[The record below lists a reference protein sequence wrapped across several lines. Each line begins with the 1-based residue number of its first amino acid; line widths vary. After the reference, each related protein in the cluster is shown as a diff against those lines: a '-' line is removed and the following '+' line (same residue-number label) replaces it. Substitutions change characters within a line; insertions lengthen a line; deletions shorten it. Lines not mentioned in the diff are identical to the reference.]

1 MEISEGTWQYKELLT
16 ELISFVAWIM
26 KTFYMTWSMN
36 MRMMMMM
43 PQVTERIPA
52 SEEFFRRRML
62 LQTDLGL
69 S

>member
-1 MEISEGTWQYKELLT
+1 M
-16 ELISFVAWIM
+16 AWII
-26 KTFYMTWSMN
+26 KNISMTWSMN

-43 PQVTERIPA
+43 MPQVTERVPA

-62 LQTDLGL
+62 LQTVLGL